1 MARLPYD
8 FYDCLDTDK
17 TAPTFDAEAAYAFL
31 ADRSDIICDTRL
43 AHWRGEIDDTDFW
56 KVFSQ
61 YQGVNGGFKGGL
73 DPDYTGD
80 IGSIHTTIEAMRI
93 MVAHQQ
99 FDGPYITKT
108 LNFLHSTV
116 MPDGTWQEIPDVLN
130 DPRCPDWYQPAQ
142 FRIYETSCLA
152 GYGLE
157 MGALDLWTN
166 AVRYIR
172 QAWMDMPYAETAHPY
187 WAVLLLLGKS
197 NTSSDRSITLDA
209 LDNLGAFVRRH
220 KLDPYD
226 CSAVVEILNTLEFP
240 EVNDMLVRILDMLGA
255 AQDPEDGGIRT
266 EYGDAL
272 RPLATFNAL
281 MSVALMM
288 QRGLVNAD

>member
-8 FYDCLDTDK
+8 YYECLDNDNQ
-17 TAPTFDAEAAYAFL
+17 APTFDAEAAYAFL
-31 ADRSDIICDTRL
+31 ADQSDILCDTRL
-43 AHWRGEIDDTDFW
+43 AHWRGEIDDADFW
-56 KVFSQ
+56 KVLSQ
-61 YQGVNGGFKGGL
+61 YQGVNGGFKGGI
-73 DPDYTGD
+73 DPDYVGD
-80 IGSIHTTIEAMRI
+80 IGSIHSTIEAMRI

-99 FDGPYITKT
+99 FDGPYVEKT
-108 LNFLHSTV
+108 LNFLHTTV
-116 MPDGTWQEIPDVLN
+116 LPDGTWQELPDVLN
-130 DPRCPDWYQPAQ
+130 DPRCPKWYQPAQ

-157 MGALDLWTN
+157 MGAIDLWTN

-197 NTSSDRSITLDA
+197 NNSSDRSITLDA

-220 KLDPYD
+220 KLDAYD
-226 CSAVVEILNTLEFP
+226 CSAVVEILNNLEFP

-255 AQDPEDGGIRT
+255 AQDPDDGGIRT
-266 EYGDAL
+266 EYGEDL
-272 RPLATFNAL
+272 RTLATFNAL